1 MTEPQKMALEAALT
15 GRLRL
20 YPRGYAASKSGPFHS
35 RQCVL
40 ALTRL
45 GLMKV
50 STTMRFATATKYARE
65 IHAERQAEGRE
76 QAAPPRTTLRDGGSL
91 DGHTPPDDQRCL
103 DGAACD

>member
-1 MTEPQKMALEAALT
+1 MTEPQKMALEAALA

-35 RQCVL
+35 RQCVP

-45 GLMKV
+45 SLMKV

-65 IHAERQAEGRE
+65 IHADRQAEERA
-76 QAAPPRTTLRDGGSL
+76 QAAPRMPRRDGGGL
-91 DGHTPPDDQRCL
+91 DGRGPPDDQRCL